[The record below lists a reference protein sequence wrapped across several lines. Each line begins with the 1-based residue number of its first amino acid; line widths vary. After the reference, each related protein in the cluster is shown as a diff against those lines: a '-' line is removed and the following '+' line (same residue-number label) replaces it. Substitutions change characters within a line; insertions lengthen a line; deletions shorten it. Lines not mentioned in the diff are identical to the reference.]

1 MANVQIT
8 QLPNA
13 GAITGTELVPIV
25 QSGVTVKTTT
35 ASLAGAP
42 VLTAEFLEVTNS
54 GTTPNSRYF
63 AVGSGLSA
71 TDGGAGNAF
80 TIGLTGAVPPFN
92 ALGNGIVVKTGISTL
107 ANRTITAGTIGL
119 SLTDGDGVSGNPT
132 VNLTGLAL
140 NVAQLTGSGMLAISG
155 GASIIPRLITGTVGA
170 IVVTNGTGA
179 SGDPTISF
187 DNNPV
192 FPGVQD
198 ITIPRGTTAQ
208 RPVPSIPG
216 MIRYNTDILNFEFY
230 ENSSWVSYGEGD
242 GTVTN
247 VTGTAN
253 QITVINGATTPVISI
268 TTDPT
273 LPGTGSVKIP
283 AGTTAQRTSPQVSQF
298 RYNTDLNLF
307 EGYTNTGWSQFS
319 LSSAV
324 TSFQTTLSGLTPS
337 TATSGA
343 VTLAGTLG
351 VASGGTGAVT
361 LTGYV
366 KGNGISAFTASPTIP
381 TTDLSGTISNAQL
394 ANSSVTYNG
403 VTVALGASG
412 NITAANPYALT
423 IGTGLTGTS
432 YDGSAAVTIA
442 IDSTV
447 VTLTGTQTLTN
458 KSIDGAL
465 NTLTNIGNASL
476 TNSSIT
482 IGSDLVSLG
491 GTITTF
497 NGVSISGSANT
508 LTNIGNASLVNSSV
522 TIGTDSLSL
531 GGTLTTFN
539 GVSISGTAN
548 TLTNIG
554 NASLTNSSVTIGTD
568 SLSLGGTLTTLNG
581 VSINGSNNTLSN
593 IANASLTNS
602 SITINGNLVS
612 LGGSTNVT
620 ANTTNALTIGTGLTG
635 TSFNGSSAVT
645 IAIDSTVVTLTGTQT
660 LTNKT
665 LTTPV
670 ISSIINT
677 GTLTLPT
684 STDTLVARDTTDT
697 LTNKSIS
704 GSTNTFTNIPN
715 GALTNSSI
723 TLGTTNIALGAT
735 ELAPAGLTSVTVTQD
750 PVANL
755 ELTTKQYV
763 DNLASTGLSYHDP
776 VQYATNTDLG
786 AVTYNNGV
794 AGVGATLTKTVP
806 FSTLVIDGHTFTSP
820 ADIGKRVLIKDET
833 NQAYNGIYDVVSVG
847 SGASA
852 WQLIRSSDADTYGP
866 GVNQLSQNDY
876 FFVQDGVANEGS
888 AFVVNTVGTI
898 TFGTTAITFAQFSS
912 SQVYDAGTGLSLV
925 GTTFSIANTAVTAG
939 AYGSAS
945 SVGTFTVNAQGQLT
959 LASDSSIAINGNQIT
974 SGTVGSAYISG
985 SYTGITGVG
994 TLTAGIWTANTI
1006 GAAYGGTG
1014 LSTYTTGDLIYASGS
1029 TTLSTIG
1036 IGANGYILTVSG
1048 GLPTWQPANASVV
1061 TSFQTSLSGLTP
1073 STSTTGAITLA
1084 GTLGVSSGGTGA
1096 STLTGYVKG
1105 SGTSPF
1111 TAAAT
1116 IPFAD
1121 ISGTVSTT
1129 NAATFNNSGSGATS
1143 GVTFNGSAAQTISYN
1158 TLGAPK
1164 ADGTGAS
1171 GTWAINISGNAATA
1185 TSATSATTATNLAG
1199 GSASTIPY
1207 QSAVGTTAF
1216 IANGTA
1222 GQVLTSAG
1230 SGAPVFSGIS
1240 GGTF

>member
-25 QSGVTVKTTT
+25 QNGVTVKATT

-42 VLTAEFLEVTNS
+42 VLTASFLEVSNS

-63 AVGSGLSA
+63 AVGSGLTT
-71 TDGGAGNAF
+71 TDGGAGGAF
-80 TIGLTGAVPPFN
+80 TISLTGAVPAFN
-92 ALGNGIVVKTGISTL
+92 ALGNGVVVKTGVSTL
-107 ANRTITAGTIGL
+107 ANRTITAGTVGL

-140 NVAQLTGSGMLAISG
+140 NVAQLAGSGILAISG
-155 GASIIPRLITGTVGA
+155 GASINPRTITGTSDQ
-170 IVVTNGTGA
+170 IVVANGTGA
-179 SGDPTISF
+179 SGDPTLGF
-187 DNNPV
+187 ANNPV
-192 FPGVQD
+192 FPGVAS
-198 ITIPRGTTAQ
+198 ITVPRGTTAQ
-208 RPVPSIPG
+208 RPTATPG
-216 MIRYNTDILNFEFY
+216 MIRYNTDNLEFEFF
-230 ENSSWVSYGEGD
+230 EDNSWVSYGQGE
-242 GTVTN
+242 GTVTS
-247 VTGTAN
+247 VTGTAE
-253 QITVINGATTPVISI
+253 QITVINGTTTPVISI
-268 TTDPT
+268 TSDPT
-273 LPGTGSVKIP
+273 LPGTGAVIVP
-283 AGTTAQRTSPQVSQF
+283 AGSTVQRNSSEIAQF
-298 RYNTDLNLF
+298 RYNTDLNQF
-307 EGYTNTGWSQFS
+307 EGCTDTGWSQFT

-324 TSFQTTLSGLTPS
+324 SSFRTTLSGLTPS
-337 TATSGA
+337 TATTGA
-343 VTLAGTLG
+343 VVLAGTLG
-351 VASGGTGAVT
+351 VPSGGTGAIT

-412 NITAANPYALT
+412 TITAANPYALT
-423 IGTGLTGTS
+423 ISTGLTGTS

-458 KSIDGAL
+458 KSISGSA
-465 NTLTNIGNASL
+465 NTITNIGNASL

-482 IGSDLVSLG
+482 IGSNSVSLG
-491 GTITTF
+491 GTLTTF
-497 NGVSISGSANT
+497 NGVSISGAANT
-508 LTNIGNASLVNSSV
+508 LTNIGNSSLVNSSV

-539 GVSISGTAN
+539 GVSISGTSN

-612 LGGSTNVT
+612 LGGSTTVT

-645 IAIDSTVVTLTGTQT
+645 IAINSTVVTLTGTQT

-684 STDTLVARDTTDT
+684 STDTLVARNTTDT

-704 GSTNTFTNIPN
+704 GSTNTLTNIPN
-715 GALTNSSI
+715 SALTNSSI
-723 TLGTTNIALGAT
+723 TLGTTNIALGGT
-735 ELAPAGLTSVTVTQD
+735 SLTPAGLTSVTVTQD
-750 PVANL
+750 PTANL
-755 ELTTKQYV
+755 DLATKQYV
-763 DNLASTGLSYHDP
+763 DNLVSTGLSYHQP
-776 VQYATNTDLG
+776 VYCSTSTPIIETTIAYNQPGG
-786 AVTYNNGV
+786 AGV
-794 AGVGATLTKTVP
+794 GVGATLTRTSS
-806 FSTLVIDGHTFTSP
+806 FATLTIDGTTP
-820 ADIGKRVLIKDET
+820 
-833 NQAYNGIYDVVSVG
+833 SVG
-847 SGASA
+847 SRVLVRAQTTQAWNGVYTVTSVGSASTGWVLTRA
-852 WQLIRSSDADTYGP
+852 TDADTYGP

-876 FFVQDGVANEGS
+876 FFVQNGTVNKGS
-888 AFVVNTVGTI
+888 SFVVTTVGPI
-898 TFGTTAITFAQFSS
+898 IFGTTAITFAEFSS
-912 SQVYDAGTGLSLV
+912 SQVYTGGTGITVS
-925 GTTFSIANTAVTAG
+925 GTVISITDTAVTAG
-939 AYGSAS
+939 SYGSAS

-959 LASDSSIAINGNQIT
+959 LASNSSIAINGNQIT

-985 SYTGITGVG
+985 SYTNITGVG
-994 TLTAGIWTANTI
+994 TLTAGTWTANTI
-1006 GAAYGGTG
+1006 GAGYGGTG
-1014 LSTYTTGDLIYASGS
+1014 LSTYTAGDLIYASGS
-1029 TTLSTIG
+1029 TTLSKLG
-1036 IGANGYILTVSG
+1036 IGTNGYVLTVNSG
-1048 GLPTWQPANASVV
+1048 IPSWQAIPSSV

-1105 SGTSPF
+1105 SGTSAL
-1111 TAAAT
+1111 TASAT
-1116 IPFAD
+1116 IPFSD

-1129 NAATFNNSGSGATS
+1129 NAATFNNSGSGAAS
-1143 GVTFNGSAAQTISYN
+1143 GATFNGSAAQTISYN

-1199 GSASTIPY
+1199 GAASQIPY
-1207 QSAVGTTAF
+1207 QSAAGTTAF

-1230 SGAPVFSGIS
+1230 SGTPVWSGIS